1 MKNNDI
7 KIDLINEINSMKIQL
22 KSIESKIDELLNKKK
37 IQSEKKKSSKPKLL
51 PLTEIEITNYKELF
65 SKLYNDWIEGRE
77 INVTEELEKLSPD
90 ELRRF
95 ADANNLNVTSK
106 MAKDKVLNLISLR
119 FREKKMMITNYNVT
133 KPLKETL
140 GETKNQSIDYEKQN

>member
-7 KIDLINEINSMKIQL
+7 NFDLINEINSMKIQL

-65 SKLYNDWIEGRE
+65 NKLYNDWIEGRE
-77 INVTEELEKLSPD
+77 INVSEELEKLSPD

-140 GETKNQSIDYEKQN
+140 DVTKNQSIDFEK

>member
-7 KIDLINEINSMKIQL
+7 NIDLINEINSMKIQL
-22 KSIESKIDELLNKKK
+22 KSIENKIDELLNKKK

-65 SKLYNDWIEGRE
+65 NKLYNDWIEGSE
-77 INVTEELEKLSPD
+77 INVSEELEKLSPD

-140 GETKNQSIDYEKQN
+140 DVTKNQSIDFEK

>member
-7 KIDLINEINSMKIQL
+7 NIDLINEINSMKIQL
-22 KSIESKIDELLNKKK
+22 KSIENKIDELLNKKK

-51 PLTEIEITNYKELF
+51 PLTEIEITNFKELF
-65 SKLYNDWIEGRE
+65 NKLYNDWIEGRE
-77 INVTEELEKLSPD
+77 INVSEELEKLSPE

-140 GETKNQSIDYEKQN
+140 DETKNQSIDFEK